1 MNKYLEYNDNKT
13 IIKKDDGIESINS
26 TVFLENYNRIA
37 VTQKMIALLDGVR
50 VGFREVFPAGESARE
65 H

>member
-26 TVFLENYNRIA
+26 TEFLENYNI
-37 VTQKMIALLDGVR
+37 LEYLDGIQ
-50 VGFREVFPAGESARE
+50 
-65 H
+65 

>member
-26 TVFLENYNRIA
+26 AVFLENYNI
-37 VTQKMIALLDGVR
+37 LEYLDGIQ
-50 VGFREVFPAGESARE
+50 
-65 H
+65 